1 MLDAAL
7 KAFFARYNSTTGA
20 TLRAA
25 LTGGLH
31 LRKAPQAA
39 AVPYAVFFTVYN
51 TNKDTFTED
60 IHKIM
65 FQVNVFGATAGAVTG
80 ILEKFRTLYKDKA
93 ISATG
98 IKDAT
103 LLEGATYGPFEPA
116 EDGGEWQVSVEFIGW
131 VEKNP

>member
-7 KAFFARYNSTTGA
+7 KAFFARYNSTDGA

-25 LTGGLH
+25 LPGGLH
-31 LRKAPQAA
+31 LHKAPQAA
-39 AVPYAVFFTVYN
+39 AVPYAVFFTVHN

-98 IKDAT
+98 IKPAT
-103 LLEGATYGPFEPA
+103 LLEGAIYGPFPPT
-116 EDGGEWQVSVEFIGW
+116 EDGGEWQVGVEFVGL
-131 VEKNP
+131 VEEVA